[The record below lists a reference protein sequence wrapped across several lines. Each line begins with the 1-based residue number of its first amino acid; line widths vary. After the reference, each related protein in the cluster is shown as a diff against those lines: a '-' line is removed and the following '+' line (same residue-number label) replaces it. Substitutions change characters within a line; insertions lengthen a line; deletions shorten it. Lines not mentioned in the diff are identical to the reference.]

1 MNQTPAAGTAH
12 DRRPATDEGTA
23 PRDLRARVVRVLQT
37 RPLLVAAIVL
47 VLGSLLASTAHVRY
61 YSQLSPVDELQHI
74 DYLYKAPDVVRN
86 GETVDQEAMREE
98 ACRTLP
104 NYPAPPCSETTTYE
118 PDDFQEFGINTA
130 AIYTPLYYS
139 VTKLVAAPLRWVT
152 GMDSLVTAGRLVGGL
167 WLAGGLVMTLLVAR
181 RFGAHPYPTAGL
193 LLAAA
198 VTPNVLLPSATI
210 TPDAAAL
217 LAGAALVWSVLWW
230 EERPSRRL
238 WLPVLLGLAAVLLK
252 ALNVIVVVLIALYV
266 VLRLVQR
273 AWWPADAPGEG
284 RPRRLPGVPATG
296 PTVGQTAVLVVVCSA
311 LALAGA
317 VGYVLFSAANAV
329 PSDDQA
335 MSELQASAFPLR
347 PMVEHIGVFLQVFYS
362 PGWWVT
368 VPVLGPL
375 VQSVLGLV
383 VFAGTF
389 AAALLTDRVPRAA
402 RTMATSLLVVGLVG
416 APLIIAFSYISQGV
430 YVPIPGRYA
439 LTLVP
444 AGLAVTAAAATRR
457 PAQVVLGLGGLA
469 MYAVVVGWLLVS

>member
-1 MNQTPAAGTAH
+1 MNQTPAAGTAQ
-12 DRRPATDEGTA
+12 DRAAAAPGTA
-23 PRDLRARVVRVLQT
+23 TPGGLRGRLVRVLRT
-37 RPLLVAAIVL
+37 RPVLVAAIVL
-47 VLGSLLASTAHVRY
+47 VLGSVLASAAHVRY
-61 YSQLSPVDELQHI
+61 YSTLSPVDELQHI
-74 DYLYKAPDVVRN
+74 DYLYKAPEVVRN

-104 NYPAPPCSETTTYE
+104 NYPAPPCSDTATYE
-118 PDDFQEFGINTA
+118 PEDFQEFGINTA
-130 AIYTPLYYS
+130 AIYTPLYYTL
-139 VTKLVAAPLRWVT
+139 TKAVAAPLQWVT

-167 WLAGGLVMTLLVAR
+167 WLAGGLVVTMLVAR
-181 RFGAHPYPTAGL
+181 RLGAHPYPTTGL

-198 VTPNVLLPSATI
+198 VTPNVLLPAATI

-230 EERPSRRL
+230 EERPSRRY
-238 WLPVLLGLAAVLLK
+238 WLPVLLALAAVLLK
-252 ALNVIVVVLIALYV
+252 ALNVIVVVLVALYL

-273 AWWPADAPGEG
+273 AWWPSDAPGEG
-284 RPRRLPGVPATG
+284 RPARLRGPSGPGV
-296 PTVGQTAVLVVVCSA
+296 GQSAVLVVACST

-317 VGYVLFSAANAV
+317 LGYVLFSAANAV

-335 MSELQASAFPLR
+335 MSELQASAFPLV
-347 PMVEHIGVFLQVFYS
+347 PLVEHLGVFLQVFYS

-368 VPVLGPL
+368 VPVIGPL
-375 VQSVLGLV
+375 VQNILGLV

-402 RTMATSLLVVGLVG
+402 RTLGTSLLVVGLVG
-416 APLIIAFSYISQGV
+416 APLIIAFSYIAQGV

-444 AGLAVTAAAATRR
+444 AGLAVTAAVATRR
-457 PAQVVLGLGGLA
+457 PAQLVLGLGGLA
-469 MYAVVVGWLLVS
+469 MYLAVLARIVLG